1 MKESRMLSNKD
12 AVATLAVKNL
22 QTAKSFYRDKLGLEL
37 VAQEGD
43 VVQSFRSGATTVLVY
58 RSEFAGTNKATAATW
73 LVGDEV
79 DEIVRTL
86 KAKGVVFEHYDMP
99 GMTLQGDVHVAGDMR
114 VAWFK
119 DPDGNVISIV
129 SG

>member
-1 MKESRMLSNKD
+1 MLSNND
-12 AVATLAVKNL
+12 AVATIAVNNL
-22 QTAKSFYRDKLGLEL
+22 QAAKSFYRDKLGLEL
-37 VAQEGD
+37 IAEEGEE
-43 VVQSFRSGATTVLVY
+43 VLRFKSGRTSVLVY
-58 RSEFAGTNKATAATW
+58 HSEFAGTNRATSATW
-73 LVGDEV
+73 LVGDDV

-86 KAKGVVFEHYDMP
+86 KAKGVSFERYNMP
-99 GMTLQGDVHVAGDMR
+99 GMKLEGDVHVADGMR